1 MKHTIYLL
9 AALLLAACS
18 EPSVETPPAATAEQM
33 ATALVSET
41 ERINAWFEEKNEEQL
56 QFSPIQLTVLGRKE
70 LYDQIDDMSVA
81 AAQEQLD

>member
-18 EPSVETPPAATAEQM
+18 EPAVETPPAAEPAVEQM
-33 ATALVSET
+33 ATASVSET

-70 LYDQIDDMSVA
+70 LYDQIDDM
-81 AAQEQLD
+81 